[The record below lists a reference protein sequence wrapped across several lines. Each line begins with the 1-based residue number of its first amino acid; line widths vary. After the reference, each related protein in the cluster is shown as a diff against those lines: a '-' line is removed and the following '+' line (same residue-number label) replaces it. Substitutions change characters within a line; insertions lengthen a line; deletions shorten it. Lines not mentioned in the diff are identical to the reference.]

1 MGFRTYLVVT
11 IMVALLIW
19 GPINHSWPA
28 WLAIRIGYLIVVP
41 TMVWLL
47 LRCLWNYWQPN
58 SKTEIVLERI
68 LSGLICVTLF
78 TLAFLEATSKMHI
91 DNTKWIQ
98 TRDGMEAVG
107 DDIVVKGPDWGN
119 ALIIVI
125 IALLVLWFGVLKK
138 GTKTST

>member
-98 TRDGMEAVG
+98 TRDGMEAIG

>member
-1 MGFRTYLVVT
+1 
-11 IMVALLIW
+11 
-19 GPINHSWPA
+19 
-28 WLAIRIGYLIVVP
+28 
-41 TMVWLL
+41 
-47 LRCLWNYWQPN
+47 
-58 SKTEIVLERI
+58 
-68 LSGLICVTLF
+68 
-78 TLAFLEATSKMHI
+78 MHI

-98 TRDGMEAVG
+98 TRDGMEAIG